1 MMGTLF
7 PTSRPRIYDQVGQKL
22 VERQQPIGAGA
33 FGQVYKVKDVA
44 TSNEY
49 ALKTV
54 VCSEL
59 SEIRESDV
67 IREIQ
72 ILRKISD
79 PNIIQII
86 EAGCYKDT
94 RMPGALTEMLILT
107 EYCPGG
113 NLNDRLNQASTE
125 EVECKWIL
133 QMAAALSFLHASG
146 VVHRDLKPEN
156 VLLTAS
162 DDIKVGDFGLAREF
176 ISLKQPIASSI
187 YGWVTTYG
195 QHYMKTFAGSL
206 YWMAPEVFRGHYNE
220 KADVF
225 SLGILIFAI
234 LERDFIESSEKK
246 YYGAFVPL
254 GFKPVGLGEAMYH
267 CGPAITAQFSFKAR
281 GSPFVRMIALDALKY
296 QAEDRPSAAEILN
309 RITSLC
315 NQPPTLCPQVPGLSP
330 TFCPQVP
337 GPSPTLCPQVPG
349 LSPVLCPQ
357 VPGLSPAFCP
367 QVPGPFPTL
376 CPQVPGPFPTLCA
389 QVPGPPPTLCAQ
401 VPGPP
406 PTLCPQIPPNP
417 VCLLAY

>member
-1 MMGTLF
+1 MMSTLF

-59 SEIRESDV
+59 SGIRESDV
-67 IREIQ
+67 IKEIQ
-72 ILRKISD
+72 ILRKISH

-86 EAGCYKDT
+86 ETGCYKDT
-94 RMPGALTEMLILT
+94 RMPGAPTEMLILT

-133 QMAAALSFLHASG
+133 QMAAALSFIHVSG

-176 ISLKQPIASSI
+176 ISLKPIVSSI
-187 YGWVTTYG
+187 NGWVTYAK
-195 QHYMKTFAGSL
+195 HYMNTFAGSL
-206 YWMAPEVFRGHYNE
+206 SWMAPEVFRGHYNE

-225 SLGILIFAI
+225 SLGVLIFAI
-234 LERDFIESSEKK
+234 LEREYFIELSGKM

-254 GFKPVGLGEAMYH
+254 GFKTVGLGEAMYE

-281 GSPFVRMIALDALKY
+281 GSPFVRTIALDALKY
-296 QAEDRPSAAEILN
+296 QAKDRPSALEILN
-309 RITSLC
+309 RITSLSLC
-315 NQPPTLCPQVPGLSP
+315 NQPPALYPQVPGISPAFCPQVPAPSP
-330 TFCPQVP
+330 TLCPQVP
-337 GPSPTLCPQVPG
+337 GPSPTLCP
-349 LSPVLCPQ
+349 
-357 VPGLSPAFCP
+357 
-367 QVPGPFPTL
+367 
-376 CPQVPGPFPTLCA
+376 
-389 QVPGPPPTLCAQ
+389 
-401 VPGPP
+401 
-406 PTLCPQIPPNP
+406 
-417 VCLLAY
+417 

>member
-1 MMGTLF
+1 MMSTLF

-54 VCSEL
+54 VCSEP
-59 SEIRESDV
+59 SGIRESDV
-67 IREIQ
+67 IKEIQ
-72 ILRKISD
+72 ILRKISH

-86 EAGCYKDT
+86 EAGCYKGT

-187 YGWVTTYG
+187 NGWVTTYA
-195 QHYMKTFAGSL
+195 QHYMNTFAGSL

-234 LERDFIESSEKK
+234 LERDFIESSEKR
-246 YYGAFVPL
+246 YYGAFLPL
-254 GFKPVGLGEAMYH
+254 GFKPVGLGKAMYE
-267 CGPAITAQFSFKAR
+267 CGPTITAQFSFKAR

-296 QAEDRPSAAEILN
+296 QAKDRPSAAEILN
-309 RITSLC
+309 RITSLSLY

-330 TFCPQVP
+330 TLCPQVP
-337 GPSPTLCPQVPG
+337 GPSPTL
-349 LSPVLCPQ
+349 
-357 VPGLSPAFCP
+357 CP

-376 CPQVPGPFPTLCA
+376 CPQVPGPSPTLCP
-389 QVPGPPPTLCAQ
+389 QVPGPSPTLCPLVPGLSPTLCPQ
-401 VPGPP
+401 VPSLS

-417 VCLLAY
+417 VRCLAY